1 MPEKILAIKI
11 RSKDWKLTDFQSDLS
26 CMVLA
31 PISLNEDYWET
42 FELNDEDIEILYNH
56 LLEKETPLSTD
67 ELVSILV
74 ENRLEREQQSAEDK
88 KAGDVKS
95 YLPEDSYTVGEK
107 IVFSSLDW
115 ETGKV
120 INIRQGNTALD
131 APFKVIEVEFE
142 GGQKREFAAELSDH
156 KLNIPLEID
165 EDDPLLN
172 PSAIASVHGDYII
185 DRVADS
191 FSQNEDFV
199 FIAGRWF
206 PRPLLLD
213 VSAGI
218 LNLADAVLDMSEGG
232 PLPTAELLKQ
242 VDMPSGDNEKL
253 AEFSLDLALQEDERF
268 DEVGT
273 SGEVSWFLKR
283 QEPKDVLETPIFL
296 KYKPIEYDNSVLT
309 DEMRSMVHRL
319 QDELSPREDIEED
332 VNKYETN
339 LLFPHWR
346 AGTLPLTPN
355 LSKLFPSAYISPRV
369 RFILVDGDTG
379 EKFPGWVVRL
389 EGYVYGLKDWYTSRG
404 VMPGCIIRLR
414 EGENLGEVIVEV
426 DSHRS
431 AKEWVRTALVGAD
444 GGVVYA
450 MLKQTVRTAFDD
462 WMMIAIP
469 ADTASLDEAWEKSSA
484 NPPAFEQV
492 VVNTLRELAKLNPQ
506 GHVHAAEL
514 YSAVNLV
521 FRCPPEPL
529 LALLAS
535 RSWFKHLGDLHY
547 RFEET
552 EV

>member
-1 MPEKILAIKI
+1 MALA
-11 RSKDWKLTDFQSDLS
+11 T
-26 CMVLA
+26 
-31 PISLNEDYWET
+31 ISLNEDYWET
-42 FELNDEDIEILYNH
+42 FELNDEDIELLYNH
-56 LLEKETPLSTD
+56 LLDKETPLSTD

-74 ENRLEREQQSAEDK
+74 EDRLERERQSAEKK
-88 KAGDVKS
+88 KAGNVKS
-95 YLPEDSYTVGEK
+95 FLPEDSYAVGEE
-107 IVFSSLDW
+107 IIFSSLDW

-131 APFKVIEVEFE
+131 EPFKVIEVEFKS
-142 GGQKREFAAELSDH
+142 GQKREFATELTDH

-165 EDDPLLN
+165 ENDPLLN
-172 PSAIASVHGDYII
+172 PTAIAGVHGDFISE
-185 DRVADS
+185 RVADS

-213 VSAGI
+213 VSAGV
-218 LNLADAVLDMSEGG
+218 LNLAEAVLDMSEGG
-232 PLPTAELLKQ
+232 PLPTAELIKQ
-242 VDMPSGDNEKL
+242 VDMPSGDNENL

-283 QEPKDVLETPIFL
+283 QEPKDVLKTPIYL
-296 KYKPIEYDNSVLT
+296 KYKPIEYDDSVLT
-309 DEMRSMVHRL
+309 EEMRSMVRRL
-319 QDELSPREDIEED
+319 QDELSPHEEIEEEI
-332 VNKYETN
+332 NKYEIN

-346 AGTLPLTPN
+346 SGTLPLTPK

-369 RFILVDGDTG
+369 RFMLVDGETG
-379 EKFPGWVVRL
+379 DKFPGWVVRL
-389 EGYVYGLKDWYTSRG
+389 EGYVYGLKEWYDARG
-404 VMPGCIIRLR
+404 VMPGSIIRLR
-414 EGENLGEVIVEV
+414 HGENPGEVIVEV

-450 MLKQTVRTAFDD
+450 MLKQVVRTAFDD
-462 WMMIAIP
+462 WMMIAMP
-469 ADTASLDEAWEKSSA
+469 ADTTSLDEAWEKSAA

-506 GHVHAAEL
+506 GHVHVAEL
-514 YSAVNLV
+514 HSAVNLV
-521 FRCPPEPL
+521 LRCPPEPL

-547 RFEET
+547 RFEDT